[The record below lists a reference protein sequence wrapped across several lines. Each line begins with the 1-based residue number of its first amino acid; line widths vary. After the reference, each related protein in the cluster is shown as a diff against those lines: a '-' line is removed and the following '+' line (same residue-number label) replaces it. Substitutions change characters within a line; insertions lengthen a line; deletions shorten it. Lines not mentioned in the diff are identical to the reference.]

1 MVLVIV
7 VVITVIAV
15 YDSVSYDCFEGKM
28 VVVVSVYGGRY
39 SAEVIVARKMIVT
52 GSLSK
57 H

>member
-1 MVLVIV
+1 MIV

-28 VVVVSVYGGRY
+28 VVVVGVYGGRY